1 MHSQVTGYVL
11 AGGKSSRMGTNKA
24 LLTLHGKPLIEH
36 TKNMLTSVCETVFIL
51 GARELYG
58 SFGKCYEDVYRDC
71 GPLGGI
77 HAALLNSQTQWSL
90 ITAVDTPFITSELLN
105 YLIERA
111 QDSSAMVT
119 TPRIAGQVQPLC
131 TVFSSSFLP
140 IAEAALNAGK
150 YKVEPLFP
158 KEQTLIVTEV
168 ELNQFA
174 LAADMFENLNTPEDF
189 ERARRRS
196 SGPHS

>member
-24 LLTLHGKPLIEH
+24 LLTLNGKPLVEH
-36 TKNMLTSVCETVFIL
+36 TKNILTSVCETVFIL

-58 SFGKCYEDVYRDC
+58 SFGECYEDVYRDC
-71 GPLGGI
+71 GPLAGI

-90 ITAVDTPFITSELLN
+90 ITAVDTPFITPELLN
-105 YLIERA
+105 YLMERA

-119 TPRIAGQVQPLC
+119 TPCIAGQVQPLC
-131 TVFSSSFLP
+131 TVFFRSFLP

-168 ELNQFA
+168 DLNQFA

-196 SGPHS
+196 SGSHS